1 MYECPVGMVDRG
13 LANEAFELV
22 NHYDRGFLPYAG
34 GIYDQPNKILQMIET
49 VRAVMLEGKKEK

>member
-1 MYECPVGMVDRG
+1 MVDRD